1 LGSPERDETEGLPD
15 SASPGP
21 TEEIPR
27 LTPPEVAVYRS
38 PEPAPTASA
47 PEPTRSST
55 PAPRAG
61 TPADPAGVPLATAA
75 SSTPDPGE
83 GAMFSPVLRER
94 ADGGGGEAWFLQTGQ
109 PVPERGS
116 LSSEPAPVVKPS
128 RAPMLIVMAVGAVGV
143 GMVVLIAII
152 AAFLM

>member
-1 LGSPERDETEGLPD
+1 LGSPEKDEDEGLPD

-27 LTPPEVAVYRS
+27 LTPADVATYRT
-38 PEPAPTASA
+38 PEPAPVAAA
-47 PEPTRSST
+47 PPMPGSPTS
-55 PAPRAG
+55 APRAG
-61 TPADPAGVPLATAA
+61 TPADPGDVPLATAA
-75 SSTPDPGE
+75 ASTPDPGD

-109 PVPERGS
+109 PVPDRGS

-128 RAPMLIVMAVGAVGV
+128 RAPWVIVMAVGAVGV
-143 GMVVLIAII
+143 GLAVVIAIL
-152 AAFLM
+152 AAYLF